1 MGSAALYQLAKR
13 GAKVLGVDRFSP
25 PHDQGSSHGDTRITR
40 LAIGEGA
47 HYTPLVKRSHEIWR
61 ELEKETGSD
70 LLTQCGELIISSENR
85 KSSVHVEAFFGNTV
99 KAARDHSIAHALLD
113 ASQIRSRFPQFN
125 IRDKEFGYFEPE
137 AGFVRPE
144 ACVAAQLSLAE
155 KQGAEIRRG
164 ETVFVFGTTPNGVTV
179 KTDRG
184 FYQTDRLILAA
195 GAWLPKLL
203 GTPFRDLLKVYRQ
216 VLYWFDIDSEVP
228 SYEPTQFPVFIW
240 ELPDARQ
247 GIYGFPVID
256 RGLKIATEQYA
267 ATTLPEVA
275 DRSVSQQE
283 IAEMYCSYVAP
294 NLKGVDP
301 NCAKAKACLYTVTPD
316 AGFILDTLPSSE
328 RIIVASCCSGHGFKH
343 SAAIGEVLA
352 DMAQNRP
359 SPFDLSPF
367 RLARFSA

>member
-1 MGSAALYQLAKR
+1 MTRYDVIVVGLGAMGSAALYQLAKR

-99 KAARDHSIAHALLD
+99 KAARDHSIAHELLD

-125 IRDKEFGYFEPE
+125 IRDEEFGYFEPE

-195 GAWLPKLL
+195 GAWLP
-203 GTPFRDLLKVYRQ
+203 
-216 VLYWFDIDSEVP
+216 
-228 SYEPTQFPVFIW
+228 
-240 ELPDARQ
+240 
-247 GIYGFPVID
+247 
-256 RGLKIATEQYA
+256 
-267 ATTLPEVA
+267 
-275 DRSVSQQE
+275 
-283 IAEMYCSYVAP
+283 
-294 NLKGVDP
+294 
-301 NCAKAKACLYTVTPD
+301 
-316 AGFILDTLPSSE
+316 
-328 RIIVASCCSGHGFKH
+328 
-343 SAAIGEVLA
+343 
-352 DMAQNRP
+352 
-359 SPFDLSPF
+359 
-367 RLARFSA
+367 